1 MAKVCLSLVH
11 LLLNLLILIP
21 NFALS
26 QTKNDVEIGSSLIAG
41 DDKTSPWISPNG
53 DFAFGFQQLGNED
66 QFLMSI
72 WYNKIP
78 EKTIVWYANGDN
90 PSPKGSRIDLLAD
103 RGLVLSSP
111 QQDETSISDPL
122 IGTVAYG
129 SMKDTGNFVLVNR
142 NSESLW
148 QSFNQSKDT
157 ILPTQEFGEGF
168 KISSRQSETNYS
180 RGRFLLRMFQNGN
193 IGIATVNLPSEYI
206 NENFFLIRSFDQLNA
221 TNYLFKFNES
231 GQIFHL
237 VNNSQQVV
245 LSKSEIGPSTRFYH
259 RATLNFDGVF
269 ALYQHPKEPKSSDVW
284 SIVWSV
290 PENICYSF
298 PTDKGTGV
306 CGYNRI
312 CRLSIDKRP
321 DCQCPRAFSLVDPED
336 DYKGCIPN
344 FVQDCGENQENARN
358 QVEMETV
365 TNIDWP
371 TSDYELLQPFD
382 EEKCK
387 SACLNDCMCAVS
399 IFRDNSCWK
408 KKLPLSNGRVDN
420 RVNSKAFIKRRK
432 GNVALEDPNSSK
444 PKDKNQE
451 TIIIIIS
458 VFLGSSVFVNC
469 LLLGVLSLGFFLV
482 YRNKRLTFDRN
493 GSSVDQTLRYFSYKD
508 LSKATEG
515 FKEDLGRGA
524 FGIVYKGVVDIGNPT
539 PVAVKKLDRIVQ
551 DGDKEFKTEVNV
563 IGQIHHKNLVRLI
576 GFCDEGPHRLLA
588 YEFMNNGSLSNFLF
602 GDLKLTWN
610 QRTQVALGIAR
621 GLLYLHDECST
632 QIIHCDIKPQ
642 NILLDDH
649 YDPRISDFGLA
660 KLLRMDQ
667 TETQTA
673 IRGTKGYVAPEWF
686 RNMPITVKADVYSF
700 GVLLLEIICCR
711 RNVDFEVGEERAILT
726 YWAYDCYTEGTIY
739 ELVENDS
746 DAISDRKKL
755 EKFLMVAIWCIQEDP
770 SLRPTM
776 KKVVLMLEEIVE
788 VPNPPCPNPFRTEN
802 SLQDA
807 V

>member
-1 MAKVCLSLVH
+1 MAKVSLLFFH
-11 LLLNLLILIP
+11 FLLNLLILIP
-21 NFALS
+21 NFAFS
-26 QTKNDVEIGSSLIAG
+26 QTKNDVKIGSSLIAG

-66 QFLMSI
+66 QFLVSI

-78 EKTIVWYANGDN
+78 EKTIIWYANGDN
-90 PSPKGSRIDLLAD
+90 PCPKGSRIDLLAD
-103 RGLVLSSP
+103 RGLVLTSP
-111 QQDETSISDPL
+111 QQDELTISDPL
-122 IGTVAYG
+122 IGVVAYG
-129 SMKDTGNFVLVNR
+129 SMKDTGNFVLIDK
-142 NSESLW
+142 NSETLW

-157 ILPTQEFGEGF
+157 ILPTQEFEEGF
-168 KISSRQSETNYS
+168 KISSRRSETNFS

-193 IGIATVNLPSEYI
+193 IGIATMNLPSEYI

-221 TNYLFKFNES
+221 SNYQFKFNES
-231 GQIFHL
+231 GHIYLL
-237 VNNSQQVV
+237 VNNSQEIV
-245 LSKSEIGPSTRFYH
+245 LSKGDIGSSSRFYH

-269 ALYQHPKEPKSSDVW
+269 TLYQRPKDAKNDAVW
-284 SIVWSV
+284 STVWSV
-290 PENICYSF
+290 PDNICYSF
-298 PTDKGTGV
+298 PTAKGSGV

-321 DCQCPRAFSLVDPED
+321 DCQCPRAFSLVNPDD

-344 FVQDCGENQENARN
+344 YIQGCGDNQGSERD
-358 QVEMETV
+358 QVEMETI

-371 TSDYELLQPFD
+371 TSDYEQLQPFD

-387 SACLNDCMCAVS
+387 DVCLNDCMCAVA
-399 IFRDNSCWK
+399 IFRENSCWK

-432 GNVALEDPNSSK
+432 GNVALEDANSSK
-444 PKDKNQE
+444 PRNKNQE
-451 TIIIIIS
+451 TIILAVS
-458 VFLGSSVFVNC
+458 VLLGSSVFVNC
-469 LLLGVLSLGFFLV
+469 LLIGVLSLGFLLV
-482 YRNKRLTFDRN
+482 YRGKRLTFDRN
-493 GSSVDQTLRYFSYKD
+493 GSSMDQTLRYFSYKD

-515 FKEDLGRGA
+515 FKEERGRGA
-524 FGIVYKGVVDIGNPT
+524 FGIVYKGVVDIGSPV

-563 IGQIHHKNLVRLI
+563 IGQTHHKNLVRLI
-576 GFCDEGPHRLLA
+576 GFCDEGPHRLLV
-588 YEFMNNGSLSNFLF
+588 YEFLNNGSLSSFLF
-602 GDLKLTWN
+602 GELKLTWN

-621 GLLYLHDECST
+621 GLLYLHDECAT

-667 TETQTA
+667 SETQTA

-711 RNVDFEVGEERAILT
+711 RNVDYEVGEERAILN
-726 YWAYDCYTEGTIY
+726 YWAYDCYLQGTIY
-739 ELVENDS
+739 ELVENDF
-746 DAISDRKKL
+746 DATSDRKKL

-776 KKVVLMLEEIVE
+776 KKIVLMLEGIVE
-788 VPNPPCPNPFRTEN
+788 VPSPPCPHPYRNESSF
-802 SLQDA
+802 LDA

>member
-1 MAKVCLSLVH
+1 MAKM
-11 LLLNLLILIP
+11 NLLIHFLLICFVLLP

-26 QTKNDVEIGSSLIAG
+26 QTKNEVKIGSLLIAG
-41 DDKTSPWISPNG
+41 DDKVSAWISPSG

-66 QFLMSI
+66 QFLVSI
-72 WYNKIP
+72 WYNKIS

-90 PSPKGSRIDLLAD
+90 PAPKGSRIELVAD
-103 RGLVLSSP
+103 RGLVLTSP
-111 QQDETSISDPL
+111 QQQETLISDPL

-129 SMKDTGNFVLVNR
+129 SMKDTGNFVLVNK

-157 ILPTQEFGEGF
+157 ILPSQEFGEGF
-168 KISSRQSETNYS
+168 KLSSRRSETNFS

-206 NENFFLIRSFDQLNA
+206 NENFYLLRSFDQLNA
-221 TNYLFKFNES
+221 TNYQLKFNES

-237 VNNSQQVV
+237 VNNSQEVV
-245 LSKSEIGPSTRFYH
+245 LSKGEIGSSTRFYH

-269 ALYQHPKEPKSSDVW
+269 TLYQYPKEPKGNGVWSAVW
-284 SIVWSV
+284 SI
-290 PENICYSF
+290 PDNICYSF
-298 PTDKGTGV
+298 PTERGSGV

-336 DYKGCIPN
+336 DYKGCIPD
-344 FVQDCGENQENARN
+344 FIQDCGDNQDNAENQL
-358 QVEMETV
+358 EMETV

-371 TSDYELLQPFD
+371 TSDYELLQPLD

-387 SACLNDCMCAVS
+387 NACLNDCICAVS
-399 IFRDNSCWK
+399 VFRENSCWK

-432 GNVALEDPNSSK
+432 GNIAVESPNSRE
-444 PKDKNQE
+444 PKKKNQD
-451 TIIIIIS
+451 TIILIIS

-469 LLLGVLSLGFFLV
+469 LLLGVLSLRFLLV
-482 YRNKRLTFDRN
+482 YRNKSSTFDRN
-493 GSSVDQTLRYFSYKD
+493 ESSMDQTLRYFSYKE

-515 FKEDLGRGA
+515 FKEELGRGA
-524 FGIVYKGVVDIGNPT
+524 FGIVYKGIVEIGSQET
-539 PVAVKKLDRIVQ
+539 
-551 DGDKEFKTEVNV
+551 GS
-563 IGQIHHKNLVRLI
+563 
-576 GFCDEGPHRLLA
+576 GPHRLLV
-588 YEFMNNGSLSNFLF
+588 YEFLNNGTLASFLF
-602 GDLKLTWN
+602 GDIKLTWN

-621 GLLYLHDECST
+621 GLMYLHDECST

-642 NILLDDH
+642 NILLDNQ

-667 TETQTA
+667 SETQTA

-711 RNVDFEVGEERAILT
+711 RNVDIEAGEEKAILT
-726 YWAYDCYTEGTIY
+726 SWAYDCYQEGTIY
-739 ELVENDS
+739 QLVENDS
-746 DAISDRKKL
+746 DAIGDRKKL
-755 EKFLMVAIWCIQEDP
+755 ERFLMVAIWCIQEDP

-776 KKVVLMLEEIVE
+776 KNVVLMLEEIVE
-788 VPNPPCPNPFRTEN
+788 VAAPPCPNPFRTDN
-802 SLQDA
+802 SLLDA